1 MCQGHTRPSMLRQSF
16 SISLPGILH
25 LDCHLIL
32 EMGKL
37 RGKLVNVTFLFNI
50 QLNLNESLTSKYLV
64 CVCMYYV
71 DVCVCVCMY
80 RSEVDIWYLSQL
92 LSLLFLQTE
101 VLTEP

>member
-1 MCQGHTRPSMLRQSF
+1 MLRQSF
-16 SISLPGILH
+16 SISLPGIHH

-37 RGKLVNVTFLFNI
+37 RGKLVNVSYLFNI

-71 DVCVCVCMY
+71 DVCACMY

-92 LSLLFLQTE
+92 LSLLFLKTE